1 MLDLKLLRT
10 FVAVA
15 DAASFTIA
23 AERLNSTQ
31 STVSQHLG
39 RLEAATGRQLI
50 NRAARPI
57 GPTPAGERLLGYAR
71 RLLTLQAE
79 AEALLADKSGTATI
93 RIGLPDDIVT
103 APMSRR
109 FAEFAERHRDIRLD
123 VTTGLSRDL
132 SRRFRAGEFDIAIV
146 KEPVA
151 GDDARASFPE
161 PLGWFESCEKA
172 GVWPDPIPLVTFPW
186 GGLYRDLMIDR
197 IEREQ
202 RRWYIAFT
210 GNSLGSVLSA
220 VEAGLGVSVLPV
232 STVAAHAVCAS
243 SIFATDA
250 PLVVSIYAWESDGAT
265 GDLVAAMSEVLS
277 DHPAEQ
283 INSKPL
289 DKR

>member
-1 MLDLKLLRT
+1 MLDPRLLRT

-23 AERLNSTQ
+23 ADRLNSTQ

-50 NRAARPI
+50 DRAARPI

-79 AEALLADKSGTATI
+79 AEALLADPAGTATI
-93 RIGLPDDIVT
+93 RIGVPDDIVT

-109 FAEFAERHRDIRLD
+109 FAQFAERHRNIRLD

-132 SRRFRAGEFDIAIV
+132 SRRFRAGEFDIAIA
-146 KEPVA
+146 KESMA
-151 GDDARASFPE
+151 GRDARASFPK
-161 PLGWFESCEKA
+161 PLAWFESCENTR
-172 GVWPDPIPLVTFPW
+172 GWPDPVPLVTFPS

-202 RRWYIAFT
+202 RGWYIAFT
-210 GNSLGSVLSA
+210 GSSLGSVLSA
-220 VEAGLGVSVLPV
+220 VEAGLGMSVLPV
-232 STVAAHAVCAS
+232 STVAAHAVRAS
-243 SIFATDA
+243 SIFAADA
-250 PLVVSIYAWESDGAT
+250 SLVVSIYAWESDGAT
-265 GDLVAAMSEVLS
+265 GELVAAMTDVLS
-277 DHPAEQ
+277 NRPAEQ
-283 INSKPL
+283 ISSKVS
-289 DKR
+289 